1 MTAKTII
8 NIKCRCLEYFVT
20 QVYPIASLQIYLNF
34 LNWVGLFGVPFMHEE
49 VISSIDL
56 VLVRINNHDIVRN
69 NEFDCIV
76 LLQIP
81 QDLLSIQN
89 LLYIMLHQQKLAGKQ
104 MNTMVT
110 VSFLDSSSIS
120 AGK

>member
-8 NIKCRCLEYFVT
+8 NIKCRCPEYFVT
-20 QVYPIASLQIYLNF
+20 QVYFIASF
-34 LNWVGLFGVPFMHEE
+34 NWEGLFGVPVMHEE

-56 VLVRINNHDIVRN
+56 VVVRINNHENARKD
-69 NEFDCIV
+69 EFDCIV
-76 LLQIP
+76 LLQIL

-89 LLYIMLHQQKLAGKQ
+89 LLYIMPQQQKHAGKQ
-104 MNTMVT
+104 MNTTVT